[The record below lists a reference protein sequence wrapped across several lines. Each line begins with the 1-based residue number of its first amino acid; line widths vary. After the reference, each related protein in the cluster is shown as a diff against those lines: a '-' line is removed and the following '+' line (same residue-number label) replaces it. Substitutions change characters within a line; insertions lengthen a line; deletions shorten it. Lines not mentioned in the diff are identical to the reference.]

1 MTLNSIEK
9 QSLDVKFVL
18 DTFTSQLVTCM
29 LIIFGIE
36 FNNLWY
42 LILFYRMPSALRP
55 QTKTAPRPVSITP
68 SLEDLRGL

>member
-29 LIIFGIE
+29 LFGIE

-42 LILFYRMPSALRP
+42 LILLYRMPSALRP